1 MPESLVL
8 DDLTK
13 RYGQDALIFE
23 GLNRTF
29 APGTATGLVGAN
41 GSGKTTLLNVIA
53 VLSYPT
59 SGQVLYGS
67 LNIHE
72 SPYRYL
78 QHVGIVHDDP
88 DLPAYLSAVEM
99 MEWVLRARSKWN
111 DNAPNRVNDLLDT
124 VRLDER
130 RHNLIGTY
138 SSGMQRKT
146 QIAAALAP
154 QPDVLLMD
162 EPFRGLDDVSRKA
175 VEEQLRA
182 FRKRDGVLILAS
194 HLKASLEAVCD
205 TFMEME
211 HGAAADGQ
219 VVDGRS

>member
-8 DDLTK
+8 DDVTK
-13 RYGQDALIFE
+13 HYGQDTLIFE
-23 GLNRTF
+23 ALNRTF

-59 SGQVLYGS
+59 SGRVLYGS
-67 LNIHE
+67 LDIHE
-72 SPYRYL
+72 SPHRYL

-88 DLPAYLSAVEM
+88 DLPAYLSAVEL
-99 MEWVLRARSKWN
+99 MEWVLRARSKWDN
-111 DNAPNRVNDLLDT
+111 NAPSHINSLLDT

-154 QPDVLLMD
+154 RPDVLLMD
-162 EPFRGLDDVSRKA
+162 EPFRGLDDVSREA
-175 VEEQLRA
+175 VEKQLYA
-182 FRKRDGVLILAS
+182 FRRRDGVLILAS
-194 HLKASLEAVCD
+194 HLKASLEAVCG

-211 HGAAADGQ
+211 HGTSAPGKT
-219 VVDGRS
+219 VSRRS

>member
-1 MPESLVL
+1 MPESLIL

-13 RYGQDALIFE
+13 RYGQEALIFE
-23 GLNRTF
+23 ALNHTF

-67 LNIHE
+67 INIHE
-72 SPYRYL
+72 SPYQYL

-88 DLPAYLSAVEM
+88 DLPAYLSAVELI
-99 MEWVLRARSKWN
+99 EWVLRARNGWDDS
-111 DNAPNRVNDLLDT
+111 APDRINDLLDI
-124 VRLDER
+124 VHLDER

-162 EPFRGLDDVSRKA
+162 EPFRGLDATSREA
-175 VEEQLRA
+175 VEEQLRS
-182 FRKRDGVLILAS
+182 FQKRNGVLILAS

-211 HGAAADGQ
+211 HGTSARKQTVNTG
-219 VVDGRS
+219 S